1 MKIEF
6 VTVDPIR
13 INDVC
18 SFVNEWN
25 SDLDFIESKT
35 SGSTG
40 RPKTIRL
47 LKKHM
52 IASAKMTGE
61 FLGLKAND
69 SALLCMTTEAISGKM
84 MIVRALF
91 IGLELDYIIPSS
103 NLDDLQ
109 KDKIYDFIAIV
120 PLQAENSLNKLDQF
134 KKIIIAKNNQE
145 IADNCNWGFLSITP
159 LVGEKI
165 IKNLK
170 FKSNQIIISFISTI
184 TLSELKK
191 AIKVKAK
198 IVRAIPLPPI

>member
-84 MIVRALF
+84 MIVRA
-91 IGLELDYIIPSS
+91 IVLD
-103 NLDDLQ
+103 LKL
-109 KDKIYDFIAIV
+109 IV
-120 PLQAENSLNKLDQF
+120 TDITS
-134 KKIIIAKNNQE
+134 
-145 IADNCNWGFLSITP
+145 TP
-159 LVGEKI
+159 L
-165 IKNLK
+165 KN
-170 FKSNQIIISFISTI
+170 SNQKIDFVAMVPMQVEGS
-184 TLSELKK
+184 LKELLLINYIFKN
-191 AIKVKAK
+191 IN
-198 IVRAIPLPPI
+198 P